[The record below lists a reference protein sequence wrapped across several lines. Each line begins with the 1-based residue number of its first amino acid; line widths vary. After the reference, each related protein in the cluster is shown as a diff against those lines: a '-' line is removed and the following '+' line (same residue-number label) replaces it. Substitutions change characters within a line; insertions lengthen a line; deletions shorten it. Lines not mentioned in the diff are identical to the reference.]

1 MIRALF
7 TGGRGYHAAF
17 YRLQKLHSQYRFDE
31 VVHGDA
37 PGVDTDVDNFAKTMR
52 LPRHAYPADW
62 NRYGNNAGPI
72 RNGIMLK
79 SSQPDIVFAWP
90 GARGTRDMVERA
102 EEAGI
107 EVVHVVN

>member
-7 TGGRGYHAAF
+7 TGGRSHRAAP
-17 YRLQKLHSQYRFDE
+17 YTLQKLRDKYRFTE

-37 PGVDTDVDNFAKTMR
+37 PGVDTDVDNWAKAER
-52 LPRHAYPADW
+52 LPRHIYAADW
-62 NRYGNNAGPI
+62 NSFGNQAGPI
-72 RNGIMLK
+72 RNGTMLK
-79 SSQPDIVFAWP
+79 SIQPDIVFAFP

-102 EEAGI
+102 EAAGI